1 MTRSRQTAD
10 WGSRA
15 GLAKIVPSS
24 VAVGSG
30 TGSADSLGTVT
41 FSGASSI
48 SLNGI
53 FSATYRNYRVLLD
66 FVNASET
73 SVSMRLRASGS
84 DLSTS
89 VYNYATYRFRS
100 GNVAANDNFGE
111 GQTSAIFSGDTGTDG
126 RTFYTFEFNSPQI
139 AANTNI
145 TMNFIKG
152 ITTTGF
158 NAIAGFGGTRVR
170 DSYQADGFSIFPSSG
185 TSTGTITIY
194 GYN

>member
-1 MTRSRQTAD
+1 MAINRLNPD
-10 WGSRA
+10 YPDA
-15 GLAKIVPSS
+15 GLVQLMPSS

-30 TGSADSLGTVT
+30 SSTTNGNGTVD
-41 FSGASSI
+41 FSGASSV
-48 SLNGI
+48 SLNGV
-53 FSATYRNYRVLLD
+53 FSSTYRNYRVLID
-66 FVNASET
+66 FVNSSEVG
-73 SVSMRLRASGS
+73 VSLRLRASSS

-111 GQTSAIFSGDTGTDG
+111 SQTSSIFSGDTGTDG

-145 TMNFIKG
+145 TMHFIKG
-152 ITTTGF
+152 ITTAGF

-170 DSYQADGFSIFPSSG
+170 DSYQADGFSIFPASG
-185 TSTGTITIY
+185 TSTGTIQVY
-194 GYN
+194 GYRN